1 MPENESTTPKTV
13 QESEAK
19 QVKELLVMRTQIIPA
34 MNLGTETA
42 PDWAVCGR
50 GWKKFSESPN
60 AQTESVK
67 YINMESEATDTTSY
81 SPKYAFECDL
91 MASERTVKEV
101 YSIAK
106 GRKTGSDCVRPFLV
120 IDKFDPVGDGGY
132 VAWYEKLA
140 VAVSSIDGDKKMT
153 VSGDLNAQGDTVK
166 GVATISKDGKI
177 SFTPDSNSG
186 EDAGSPSPETSPDT
200 SASDTNENA

>member
-1 MPENESTTPKTV
+1 MPENENTTPKTV
-13 QESEAK
+13 QENEAK

-120 IDKFDPVGDGGY
+120 IDKFDPVDGGGY

-166 GVATISKDGKI
+166 GVATISADGKI
-177 SFTPDSNSG
+177 SFTPDSG
-186 EDAGSPSPETSPDT
+186 
-200 SASDTNENA
+200 SDTNENA

>member
-1 MPENESTTPKTV
+1 MPETENTTPTTV
-13 QESEAK
+13 QESEAQ
-19 QVKELLVMRTQIIPA
+19 QVKDLLVKRTQIILA
-34 MNLGTETA
+34 MNLGTETT

-50 GWKKFSESPN
+50 GWRKFSESPN

-67 YINMESEATDTTSY
+67 YINMESETTDTTSY

-91 MASERTVKEV
+91 MASERTIKEI

-120 IDKFDPVGDGGY
+120 IDKFDRVDNGGY

-177 SFTPDSNSG
+177 SFTPDPDDSTQG
-186 EDAGSPSPETSPDT
+186 EDTSSPSTETSGTD
-200 SASDTNENA
+200 ENV

>member
-1 MPENESTTPKTV
+1 MPETENTTPTTV
-13 QESEAK
+13 QESEAQ
-19 QVKELLVMRTQIIPA
+19 QVKDLLVKRTQIIPA
-34 MNLGTETA
+34 MNLGTKTT

-50 GWKKFSESPN
+50 GWRKFSEGPN

-67 YINMESEATDTTSY
+67 YINMESETTDTTSY
-81 SPKYAFECDL
+81 SPKYGFECDL
-91 MASERTVKEV
+91 MASERTIKEI

-120 IDKFDPVGDGGY
+120 IDKFDPVKSENEEGGKKY

-153 VSGDLNAQGDTVK
+153 VSGDLNGQGDTVK
-166 GVATISKDGKI
+166 GVATISNDGKI
-177 SFTPDSNSG
+177 SFMPDAA
-186 EDAGSPSPETSPDT
+186 E
-200 SASDTNENA
+200 